1 MSSAWGYAALAGAAI
16 LLIREARGVV
26 EDIVPEV
33 IDPALDAAR
42 RSGAAAGQ
50 STAGQTINQI
60 LWGWRNKINVGLD
73 QAGRTR
79 TAARIES
86 TRVGSVGYGTVG
98 GSIGE
103 QTGVWS
109 ATPEMRLAGRCQV
122 LLATKHASNTTRY
135 FTGGYCRRA
144 ADLGLL

>member
-1 MSSAWGYAALAGAAI
+1 MSSAWGYAALAGAAV
-16 LLIREARGVV
+16 LLLREARGIA
-26 EDIVPEV
+26 EDIIPEV
-33 IDPALDAAR
+33 IDPALDAVR
-42 RSGAAAGQ
+42 RSGSGAGQ
-50 STAGQTINQI
+50 TTAGQTINQI
-60 LWGWRNKINVGLD
+60 LWAARNRANVALD
-73 QAGRTR
+73 QFGRTV

-86 TRVGSVGYGTVG
+86 TRTGLAGYGTVG

-122 LLATKHASNTTRY
+122 LLATRHASNTTRY

-144 ADLGLL
+144 GDLGLL